1 MELNNDGDHLGPVV
15 GQRRPIWT
23 KKSVTSVKI
32 PILNFILP
40 RGQKMAPNHD
50 GDPLEPILG
59 QWGPIGTKRCV
70 KGPVVGGAPFGQKK
84 IHL

>member
-23 KKSVTSVKI
+23 KKMVTSVKI

-40 RGQKMAPNHD
+40 RDQKMAPNHD
-50 GDPLEPILG
+50 GVYGDL
-59 QWGPIGTKRCV
+59 V
-70 KGPVVGGAPFGQKK
+70 S
-84 IHL
+84 